1 MLKKKLEMVA
11 KMIVSAEKQ
20 FGQGALMQLSETPL
34 RPKVEVLPTGSL
46 GLDVALGV
54 GGWPKGRL
62 VEVYGPESSG
72 KSTLAL
78 EAVRACQEGGGIAA
92 YIDAEHALDLVY
104 ARNLGVKV
112 EEMLLSQPDTGEQ
125 GLDIVDLIVRS
136 GAVDLIVVDSVAALI
151 PKAELEGDMG
161 DVHMGLQARLMSQA
175 LRKLVGSI
183 AKTSTT
189 VLFLNQIRHKIGVM
203 FGSPETTP
211 GGNALKFFASVRV
224 DLRRVGGL
232 KEGNQ
237 MVGHRVRAKVV
248 KNKVAAPFQEAEFEI
263 RYGTGI
269 SNLAEVLD
277 WGVEYDLIEKSGSWY
292 SYNHSILGQGR
303 ERACHNLEQQPEL
316 LSTLQQQLHAHIPAL
331 QMEAPVTTE
340 KVPDVAEPSPE
351 QPKKEAKSSKRG
363 TSKGKKA
370 RNQQAAKTQN

>member
-1 MLKKKLEMVA
+1 MSMLQKKLDVVA

-20 FGQGALMQLSETPL
+20 FGQGALMQLKEEPSW
-34 RPKVEVLPTGSL
+34 PKVDVISTGSL

-54 GGWPKGRL
+54 GGWPRGRL

-78 EAVRACQEGGGIAA
+78 QAVHACQQQGGIAA

-112 EEMLLSQPDTGEQ
+112 EELLLSQPDTGEQ
-125 GLDIVDLIVRS
+125 GLDIVDLVVRS
-136 GAVDLIVVDSVAALI
+136 GAVDLVVVDSVAALI

-161 DVHMGLQARLMSQA
+161 DTHIGLQARLMSQA

-203 FGSPETTP
+203 FGSPEVTP

-248 KNKVAAPFQEAEFEI
+248 KNKVAAPFKEAEFEI
-263 RYGTGI
+263 RYGAGI
-269 SNLAEVLD
+269 CNFAEVLD
-277 WGVEYDLIEKSGSWY
+277 WGVEYGLIEKSGSWY
-292 SYNHSILGQGR
+292 SHNNSILGQGR
-303 ERACHNLEQQPEL
+303 ERACHTLEQDPDVFA
-316 LSTLQQQLHAHIPAL
+316 TLQDQLREHVPSRRAESCVTETPNTDVSEPA
-331 QMEAPVTTE
+331 
-340 KVPDVAEPSPE
+340 PSSSSE
-351 QPKKEAKSSKRG
+351 TKE
-363 TSKGKKA
+363 SKGK
-370 RNQQAAKTQN
+370 RNRKGSRSKRKS